1 MSLTSSLFT
10 GTSGMTNMGNAMQ
23 VIGDN
28 VANVNTVGFK
38 GNRYTFAD
46 LLSQSV
52 ATQAGSAQVGRGM
65 ALGSV
70 DSSFGQGSFESTGNT
85 TDLSIG
91 GDGFFVLRQSGTERE
106 FYTRAGNFNFDKEG
120 YLVNPEGYIVQG
132 WKLDSDTGE
141 DIGAVTDV
149 LLESFTSPP
158 KETDHVRVVTNL
170 NADKTSKT
178 AVLSNV
184 WDATADTQ
192 ITSANYEYQTVVKV
206 YDSLGS
212 THDVTVYY
220 DKKDGAKW
228 EYMIA
233 CNPAEDQR
241 SLTQDTISQGIL
253 ARGVITF
260 SDSSGTVSNL
270 TMERMTGLIGNIQ
283 TGGSLDKDKTHF
295 TINNYDVFNQD
306 YYDIPLEFDGTNW
319 RFSNYFGKLDP
330 PYDNAI
336 LTGDASSIKI
346 NFDNDAAGVVDLTI
360 NFDEPVQA
368 FDSVS
373 FNLNDPNRL
382 HIQGVNNTLYTG
394 DTANDNTTLFIHN
407 PEVLTDNAAGNMIV
421 WNAAGTTPFWS
432 WGNIHSMSNFT
443 TASVT
448 AANTTFEVSNPSA
461 LVDTTA
467 PFTMTYDGSG
477 GWTIAAPAIPPPYT
491 AAVVTGDNNSVN
503 VALTNAA
510 GGTTNLTYT
519 FATPLGTTGAGDA
532 GTFDVSTF
540 AETRPVGYLPDSL
553 SHASMSNIATTDFSY
568 TVTNPQAL
576 VNAGPFGLQY
586 SGAGGAGSWS
596 FGAAA
601 LDPSAAGSPY
611 AGAGTTIISGD
622 ENALTVDLTNATT
635 GAVARIVYTFN
646 PPLGTGGP
654 ADAASMNFS
663 TTAYTPDAY
672 ANASISG
679 DRDKVFLD
687 MNNDG
692 NNDIEF
698 RFENPLTTGAGAT
711 NSTIRFDLEGSTA
724 WEVQTTN
731 DNGYYEFLTDF
742 LGGSSGATENLIEF
756 DIGAKDDGT
765 GRFVNDSL
773 STTQYARSS
782 TTTFQNANG
791 YGAGDLQ
798 GVDVASDGVMTGI
811 YSNGE
816 LIPLYRVALAKF
828 LNNQG
833 LFKEGGNLYRETR
846 DSGSPITNKPG
857 TNGLGSLSPNSL
869 EMSNV
874 DMATEFVKMIVTQR
888 GFQANSKIVTTVD
901 TLLGEVINMKR

>member
-91 GDGFFVLRQSGTERE
+91 GDGFFVLRQAGTERE
-106 FYTRAGNFNFDKEG
+106 FYTRAGNFNFDKAG
-120 YLVNPEGYIVQG
+120 YLINPEGYVVQG

-141 DIGAVTDV
+141 DIGAVTDI

-158 KETDHVRVVTNL
+158 KETDHIRVVTNL

-178 AVLSNV
+178 SVISNV
-184 WDATADTQ
+184 WDATAKTQ
-192 ITSANYEYQTVVKV
+192 ITSSNYEYQTVVKV

-241 SLTQDTISQGIL
+241 SLTQDTIAQGIL

-260 SDSSGTVSNL
+260 SDSSGTVANL

-306 YYDIPLEFDGTNW
+306 YYDIGLEFDGSSW
-319 RFSNYFGKLDP
+319 RFNNYFGKLDP
-330 PYDNAI
+330 PYDKAV
-336 LTGDASSIKI
+336 LTGDSSSVKI
-346 NFDNDAAGVVDLTI
+346 NFDNDAAGVNDLTI
-360 NFDEPVQA
+360 NFDEPVQP
-368 FDSVS
+368 FDSVI

-407 PEVLTDNAAGNMIV
+407 PEVLTDNAAGNMV
-421 WNAAGTTPFWS
+421 TWNAAGTVPFWS
-432 WGNIHSMSNFT
+432 WGNIHSMDTFT
-443 TASVT
+443 GSVT
-448 AANTTFEVSNPSA
+448 SANTTFAVSDTSA
-461 LVDTTA
+461 LLNTAA
-467 PFTMTYDGSG
+467 PFTLSYDGLG
-477 GWTIAAPAIPPPYT
+477 GWSITNPVPPALPAPYT
-491 AAVVTGDNNSVN
+491 AAVVTGDNTAVSVQ
-503 VALTNAA
+503 LTGAN
-510 GGTTNLTYT
+510 GPTTLTYT
-519 FATPLGTTGAGDA
+519 FTNPLPTTGAAGDV
-532 GTFDVSTF
+532 GTFNVNTF
-540 AETRPVGYLPDSL
+540 RETRPVGYVPDSL
-553 SHASMSNIATTDFSY
+553 AHSSMSPNISTTDFTY

-576 VNAGPFGLQY
+576 VNAGPFGVAFN
-586 SGAGGAGSWS
+586 SGAGTWS
-596 FGAAA
+596 FDPAA
-601 LDPSAAGSPY
+601 DPSLAGPY
-611 AGAGTTIISGD
+611 TGAGTTIAG
-622 ENALTVDLTNATT
+622 NGTTMTLTLTNAAT
-635 GAVARIVYTFN
+635 GAVSTITYTFN
-646 PPLGTGGP
+646 PPLT
-654 ADAASMNFS
+654 ANVDFDFQ
-663 TTAYTPDAY
+663 TTAYVPDAY
-672 ANASISG
+672 ANAKISG

-692 NNDIEF
+692 SNDIEF
-698 RFENPLTTGAGAT
+698 RFAKPLTTGGGAT
-711 NSTIRFDLEGSTA
+711 NSTIKFDLEGSTA
-724 WEVQTTN
+724 WEAQATN
-731 DNGYYEFLTDF
+731 DKGYYELLTDF
-742 LGGSSGATENLIEF
+742 LGADGGVTENKIEF

-798 GVDVASDGVMTGI
+798 GVDVASDGIMTGI

>member
-52 ATQAGSAQVGRGM
+52 ATQSGSAQVGRGM

-91 GDGFFVLRQSGTERE
+91 GDGFFVLRQAGTERE

-141 DIGAVTDV
+141 DVGAVTDI

-158 KETDHVRVVTNL
+158 RETDHVRVVTNL
-170 NADKTSKT
+170 NADKASKT
-178 AVLSNV
+178 SVMSNV
-184 WDATADTQ
+184 WDATEDTQ
-192 ITSANYEYQTVVKV
+192 ITPSNYEYQTVVKV

-212 THDVTVYY
+212 THDITVYY

-233 CNPAEDQR
+233 CNPTEDQR
-241 SLTQDTISQGIL
+241 SLVQDTIAQGIL

-260 SDSSGTVSNL
+260 SDSSGTVSNI
-270 TMERMTGLIGNIQ
+270 TMERMTGLIGNIE
-283 TGGSLDKDKTHF
+283 TGGSLNKDKTHF
-295 TINNYDVFNQD
+295 TINNYDVFKQD
-306 YYDIPLEFDGTNW
+306 YYNIGLEFDGTNW
-319 RFSNYFGKLDP
+319 RFNNYFGRLDP
-330 PYDNAI
+330 PYDNATI
-336 LTGDASSIKI
+336 TGDANSIKI
-346 NFDNDAAGVVDLTI
+346 NFDNDTAGVTDLTI
-360 NFDEPVQA
+360 NFDEPAQP

-407 PEVLTDNAAGNMIV
+407 PEVLTDNAANNTIV
-421 WNAAGTTPFWS
+421 WNAAGTVPFWS
-432 WGNIHSMSNFT
+432 WGNIHTMDTFT
-443 TASVT
+443 GSVT
-448 AANTTFEVSNPSA
+448 AANTTFAVSNTA
-461 LVDTTA
+461 NLVDTTA
-467 PFTMTYDGSG
+467 PFTLQYNAGAWS
-477 GWTIAAPAIPPPYT
+477 IAAPAIPPPYT
-491 AAVVTGDNNSVN
+491 AAVVTGDNTYVN
-503 VALTNAA
+503 VALTNAS

-519 FATPLGTTGAGDA
+519 FNTPLGAAAGS
-532 GTFDVSTF
+532 FNVSTSK
-540 AETRPVGYLPDSL
+540 EVRPVGYLQDSL
-553 SHASMSNIATTDFSY
+553 SHTTLNNITTADFTY

-576 VNAGPFGLQY
+576 VNGGPFGVAFN
-586 SGAGGAGSWS
+586 SVAGTWA
-596 FGAAA
+596 FDPAA
-601 LDPSAAGSPY
+601 DPAAAGSPY
-611 AGAGTTIISGD
+611 AAPPAGTTIVAAGS
-622 ENALTVDLTNATT
+622 NATNLTIDLRNATT
-635 GAVARIVYTFN
+635 GQVSRILYTFD
-646 PPLGTGGP
+646 PPLTTNV
-654 ADAASMNFS
+654 DFDFS
-663 TTAYTPDAY
+663 TTAYVQDAY
-672 ANASISG
+672 AFAEISG
-679 DRDKVFLD
+679 DRDKVYLD

-711 NSTIRFDLEGSTA
+711 NSTIKFDLEGSTA
-724 WEVQTTN
+724 WEAQTTN

-742 LGGSSGATENLIEF
+742 LGADGGVTESPIEF
-756 DIGAKDDGT
+756 NIGAKDDGT

-798 GVDVASDGVMTGI
+798 GVDVATDGVMTGI

-874 DMATEFVKMIVTQR
+874 DMSTEFVKMIVTQR